1 MLKRSLVELL
11 RWIAILVVLA
21 VLLFPLFWIIA
32 SSLKARGE
40 FFTRPPVWIPSNP
53 EWLNYPDSLRRGG
66 LKGLTDSFTIAFCSM
81 AISVLLGAPAA
92 YAIARFQVGKKNLAF
107 WILSIRMFPPI
118 ATILPLFV
126 LFRFVALADS
136 YAGLGLCYTVFNVP
150 FAIGRLKRCM
160 SKSPRDIDEAAK
172 CAGARR

>member
-1 MLKRSLVELL
+1 MSKCSLVELL

-21 VLLFPLFWIIA
+21 VLLFPLFWFIA

-66 LKGLTDSFTIAFCSM
+66 LKGLTDSFTIAFCSI

-107 WILSIRMFPPI
+107 SIPSLRTFPPI
-118 ATILPLFV
+118 PPLLPLS
-126 LFRFVALADS
+126 LTFRSVA
-136 YAGLGLCYTVFNVP
+136 T
-150 FAIGRLKRCM
+150 
-160 SKSPRDIDEAAK
+160 
-172 CAGARR
+172 